1 MALDHYGA
9 SDSDYALQ
17 YLSSDEALAMLK
29 FTMQC
34 DFNVQVCLMPLYKE
48 LIDAVYADITSHSV
62 SLQTS
67 SSQSLCWTDILQYIC
82 TRVNKFII
90 PAWINECVALKAA
103 NGDPKQFFPSAMQLN
118 RFLSLRSSC
127 ITSLLA
133 HFARASSNEIH
144 TTTLLPPRVL
154 ECLGKPEHHS
164 LITVADALVD
174 DPLEVYH
181 YWSGLLTWLAESP
194 DHCASTP
201 GELQKMIDGLK
212 VDMGLAEPDEHI
224 DPEPVESRA
233 VPAPEQREQPE
244 VEHEQPAASPEVST
258 ADGSVPGRDAAEAE
272 ASSVAVVPANSEA
285 NEVNEGQVVTQ
296 EPLPQFGTL
305 ALTTVGSDW
314 LRKLRLGTT
323 SKCRSWQFIK
333 HFMLKAET
341 TVIEHLQKD
350 TLAHCKYVVG
360 PNTTLQLWRARA
372 SAVPKI
378 SMTFAGRLTLD
389 PTPMSYCLATIG
401 AVSVYVDGN

>member
-48 LIDAVYADITSHSV
+48 LIDAVYADITSHSAASV
-62 SLQTS
+62 
-67 SSQSLCWTDILQYIC
+67 CWTDILQYIC

-90 PAWINECVALKAA
+90 PDWINECVSLKAA

-127 ITSLLA
+127 ITSLLT

-144 TTTLLPPRVL
+144 ATTLLPPRVL

-164 LITVADALVD
+164 LISVADALVD
-174 DPLEVYH
+174 DPREVYH
-181 YWSGLLTWLAESP
+181 YWSGLLTWLVESP

-272 ASSVAVVPANSEA
+272 ASSVAVVPANSDA

-314 LRKLRLGTT
+314 LRKLRLDIT

-333 HFMLKAET
+333 HFMLKSET
-341 TVIEHLQKD
+341 AIIEHLQRD